1 MEEVELRMYN
11 EWNRPREV
19 ERMER
24 KLVVWLA
31 IGVIVLAVTILS
43 QGFFSSPNSNP
54 QGQPQ
59 DREQF
64 LDRLWEAYQKAQD
77 NFYQPDRVQQEKLM
91 EEAIRG
97 MVKGLGDPYSRFNTK
112 DEYERFSSE
121 LEGEYEGIGAYI
133 GLRDGQITVISPI
146 KGGPAERQGVR
157 SGDKILEID
166 GESTQGFTPDDA
178 SRRLRGT
185 KGTTVTIKVRHS
197 DESVEEITI
206 MRERIQIDAL
216 EHKLLS
222 PSIAYI
228 RINSFSATVPNELS
242 EALKDLQK
250 KSQSIQGL
258 VLDLRGNGGGY
269 LQVAKQVGSTFVDQ
283 GQTLLVE
290 KNRSSEVIDR
300 SFGNN
305 LPNWPIAV
313 LVDQGTASASEIL
326 SGAIRDNDMGVL
338 IGQKTFGKGV
348 IQTRFDLSDGS
359 VIWLTTAEYF
369 TPDRHEVQEVGLTP
383 EPGFLVED
391 WYPTLLDVRG
401 ELRAFD
407 ESLPQFASA
416 SHAVLQ
422 QLAKLLDQLAEQ
434 ANDDEYEAALRKLGE
449 FEQRIHASPEELLK
463 GTGVAGGENES
474 LLVAPLLDKLVK
486 QVEPLL
492 TELRTRL
499 EKNDLTV
506 AIDWLQSLAIKG
518 KLCPCAPATPSDH

>member
-1 MEEVELRMYN
+1 
-11 EWNRPREV
+11 
-19 ERMER
+19 MER

-43 QGFFSSPNSNP
+43 QGFFSSTNSTSQSQP
-54 QGQPQ
+54 QG
-59 DREQF
+59 REQF
-64 LDRLWEAYQKAQD
+64 LDRLWEAYQKAQEH
-77 NFYQPDRVQQEKLM
+77 FYQPDRVQQEKLM

-97 MVKGLGDPYSRFNTK
+97 MVKGLGDPYSRFNTE
-112 DEYERFSSE
+112 DEYERFSTE

-146 KGGPAERQGVR
+146 KDGPAERQGVR
-157 SGDKILEID
+157 AGDKILEID

-185 KGTTVTIKVRHS
+185 KGTTVKIKVRHS
-197 DESVEEITI
+197 DDSVEEITI
-206 MRERIQIDAL
+206 VRERIQINSV

-242 EALKDLQK
+242 EALKDLQRQ
-250 KSQSIQGL
+250 SQSIQGL

-290 KNRSSEVIDR
+290 KSRSGEVVDRSS
-300 SFGNN
+300 GNN

-326 SGAIRDNDMGVL
+326 AGALRDNEMGVL

-348 IQTRFDLSDGS
+348 IQTRFDLSDNS

-369 TPDRHEVQEVGLTP
+369 TPDRHAVQEVGLTP
-383 EPGFLVED
+383 DSAFLVDD
-391 WYPTLLDVRG
+391 WYSTLLNVRG

-407 ESLPQFASA
+407 QSLPQFASA

-422 QLAKLLDQLAEQ
+422 QLAKLLEQLGEK
-434 ANDDEYEAALRKLGE
+434 ANDDEYEAALSTLGE
-449 FEQRIHASPEELLK
+449 FEKRIHASPDGLLK
-463 GTGVAGGENES
+463 GAGVMGGESES
-474 LLVAPLLDKLVK
+474 VLIAPLLEKLVK
-486 QVEPLL
+486 QIEPMLA
-492 TELRTRL
+492 ELKARL
-499 EKNDLTV
+499 ERNDLTV
-506 AIDWLQSLAIKG
+506 ATEWLQAPGIKG
-518 KLCPCAPATPSDH
+518 KLCPCQLAPATPSTDNH